1 MPVEVPYFHEERE
14 KSGSATASV
23 GGTEDE
29 TRSSKRQSVGSA
41 SPLKELMRKNGI
53 SQDRNGKISFD
64 SEYSLNMTQGS
75 FMSASEL
82 GSEFLNL
89 PPYLST
95 FIVNELNPQFYEP
108 LLRPQG
114 FLVRKS

>member
-64 SEYSLNMTQGS
+64 SEYSLIMTRVIPKCERARQRILKS
-75 FMSASEL
+75 L
-82 GSEFLNL
+82 
-89 PPYLST
+89 LS
-95 FIVNELNPQFYEP
+95 LS
-108 LLRPQG
+108 L
-114 FLVRKS
+114 